1 MRSALVLVC
10 LVGLVGVASAEP
22 QRAWHVGTNLR
33 SELSTHAFRLDGGLR
48 LCRLDLVGVVDPMVV
63 FDGEMDL
70 DVLALFDVHRGYSAL
85 AGWRA
90 ATISLSG
97 GRQFQETLLV
107 GVTGPLPS
115 LGPVT
120 VQFGVEL
127 ATVIVK
133 HGGGVPTDWTSFG
146 SSSHLGD
153 NMNIS
158 MFLRIGYE
166 RAL

>member
-1 MRSALVLVC
+1 MRAVLVLVC
-10 LVGLVGVASAEP
+10 LVGVASAEAD
-22 QRAWHVGTNLR
+22 RAWHVGTNLR
-33 SELSTHAFRLDGGLR
+33 TELSTHAFRLDGGVR
-48 LCRLDLVGVVDPMVV
+48 LGRFDLVGVVDPMVV

-70 DVLALFDVHRGYSAL
+70 DALALIGITHGYRAL

-90 ATISLSG
+90 ATLSLSG

-107 GVTGPLPS
+107 GATGPLPS
-115 LGPVT
+115 LGPIALE
-120 VQFGVEL
+120 FGIEL
-127 ATVIVK
+127 ATVVVK

-166 RAL
+166 RPL